1 MNKRML
7 SFIVF
12 IGILLP
18 ASQCFAQNYNPNSA
32 QSGMS
37 YTANGLTTF
46 SNKNGEHGWVQD
58 NGIAGST
65 YSSNHKS
72 CWTQSSD
79 VTGIAI
85 THCSH

>member
-7 SFIVF
+7 SYEVLIAA
-12 IGILLP
+12 ILSTAP
-18 ASQCFAQNYNPNSA
+18 CFAQNVNPNSA

-37 YTANGLTTF
+37 YSGGGLTTF

>member
-1 MNKRML
+1 MKRL
-7 SFIVF
+7 I
-12 IGILLP
+12 I
-18 ASQCFAQNYNPNSA
+18 ASALVAIISVQCVAQNYNPNSA

-37 YTANGLTTF
+37 YTGSGITTF
-46 SNKNGEHGWVQD
+46 TNKNGEHGWYQD
-58 NGIAGST
+58 NGVAGST

>member
-1 MNKRML
+1 MNKHSL
-7 SFIVF
+7 F
-12 IGILLP
+12 IGVSVAVLST
-18 ASQCFAQNYNPNSA
+18 ATCFAQADLNPNSA

-37 YTANGLTTF
+37 YTGGGITTF
-46 SNKNGEHGWVQD
+46 TNKNGEHGWYQD
-58 NGIAGST
+58 NGVAGST